1 MTSPVFV
8 NQGFESS
15 RGCPIVAVRG
25 AIYAEE
31 LHRKYSSTVVMVFM
45 RAVIQRSCQ
54 ASVTVDQRLVGKIDR
69 GLVVLLGVAAEDT
82 PADADYLLEKIVGLR
97 IFDDAEGKMNL
108 ALADIEGELLVV
120 SQFTLLGDSRKGRR
134 PSFIKA
140 AGPELGR
147 SLYEY
152 FIERAKEQGGNVATG
167 EFGANMQVALVN
179 DGPVTIL
186 LDSQKLF

>member
-1 MTSPVFV
+1 M
-8 NQGFESS
+8 Q
-15 RGCPIVAVRG
+15 
-25 AIYAEE
+25 Y
-31 LHRKYSSTVVMVFM
+31 M
-45 RAVIQRSCQ
+45 RAVIQRSRQ
-54 ASVTVDQRLVGKIDR
+54 ASVTVDQRLVGSIEH

-82 PADADYLLEKIVGLR
+82 PADADYLLEKILGLR

-108 ALADIEGELLVV
+108 GLAQVGGELLIV
-120 SQFTLLGDSRKGRR
+120 SQFTLLGDARKGRR

-147 SLYEY
+147 SMYEY
-152 FIERAKEQGGNVATG
+152 FIGRAKEQGGRVATG
-167 EFGANMQVALVN
+167 EFGADMQVALIN